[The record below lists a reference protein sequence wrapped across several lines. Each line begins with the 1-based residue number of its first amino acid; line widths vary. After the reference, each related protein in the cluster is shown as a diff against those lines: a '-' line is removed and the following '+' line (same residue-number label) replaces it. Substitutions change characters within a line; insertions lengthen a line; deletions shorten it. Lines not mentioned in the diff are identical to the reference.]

1 MTACTVACSTHLPN
15 ADRIQHFKDVM
26 EALEG
31 SESLCAWWFFV
42 VVVFVFLFLLLSFSS
57 LLDYLWIHTFVVFLL
72 FIFKA
77 LESSKIVC
85 VWLLLLFV
93 CVCVFTASVLY

>member
-1 MTACTVACSTHLPN
+1 MTACTVACSTYLPN

-31 SESLCAWWFFV
+31 SESLCARWCFCCS
-42 VVVFVFLFLLLSFSS
+42 LQLSFSS
-57 LLDYLWIHTFVVFLL
+57 LLDYLWIRTFIFCVL

-85 VWLLLLFV
+85 VWLLFV
-93 CVCVFTASVLY
+93 CVCVFMASVLYY